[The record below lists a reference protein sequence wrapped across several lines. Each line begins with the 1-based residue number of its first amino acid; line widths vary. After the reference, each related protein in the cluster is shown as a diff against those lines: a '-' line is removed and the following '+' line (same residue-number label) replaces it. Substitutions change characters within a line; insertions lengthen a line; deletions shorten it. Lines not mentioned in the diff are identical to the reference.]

1 MPDPERAREEKVGL
15 TVGGGLGRPLGPG
28 FPDILDIIVSESA
41 AAAVAATQ
49 GYAAAAAP
57 PSIAASA
64 PLVRVISPLKLLHL
78 RFIYG
83 VATDP

>member
-1 MPDPERAREEKVGL
+1 MTL
-15 TVGGGLGRPLGPG
+15 GLGV
-28 FPDILDIIVSESA
+28 LDLPAIIA
-41 AAAVAATQ
+41 AAAAAATAAATQ